1 MIEFMSVYD
10 FPPIR
15 KSSKINYRIFFR
27 VNLGWQSSVQ
37 WKMLALFA
45 CVCVCVC
52 VANSVS

>member
-15 KSSKINYRIFFR
+15 KSSKINYRIFF
-27 VNLGWQSSVQ
+27 LSKFG
-37 WKMLALFA
+37 LAEFSA
-45 CVCVCVC
+45 VENAGSFCMCVCVC